1 MRLEVTMCANNV
13 AKCFITSLD
22 LTHTSLKLI
31 AQLLPPRVTF
41 VEGCSIHVPWQYL
54 IIGPSIWEQGHSR
67 YFVVYT
73 KTILVFYTNISQIVN
88 SEFFKHYT
96 F

>member
-1 MRLEVTMCANNV
+1 MCVSNV

-54 IIGPSIWEQGHSR
+54 IIGPSIWEQGRSR
-67 YFVVYT
+67 YFVVYI
-73 KTILVFYTNISQIVN
+73 KTLCEYIIIENIVDWITRYGHSN
-88 SEFFKHYT
+88 HLW
-96 F
+96 